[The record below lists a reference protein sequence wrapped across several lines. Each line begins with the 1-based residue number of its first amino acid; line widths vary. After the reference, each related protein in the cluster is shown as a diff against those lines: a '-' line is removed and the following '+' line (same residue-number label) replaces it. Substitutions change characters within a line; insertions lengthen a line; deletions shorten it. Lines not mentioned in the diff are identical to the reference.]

1 MAIAGFIFIA
11 VGAVLWWVQRRQQN
25 RCSQLKLARPCQAA
39 ELETTAAA
47 VATEI
52 GGGAWR
58 DYVWLRGTPKAETP
72 LTSEL
77 KQLPCVCYTTT
88 VVREYEETVREKDS
102 DGRVASRTQRG
113 SETVSEHSQRI
124 PFELVDSSGQVRVE
138 PDGAKIET
146 VEVLNEFRPDSPVG
160 GMLSYGSFSLALG
173 SDGGHRNRR
182 TLGYRYQETV
192 LPLDRPVL
200 VVGTA
205 SDSPRL
211 AQEGHR
217 TSSIAI
223 KQPTQADQPYIIT
236 LKSHEAITK
245 SVDQSAKIAFWLMV
259 GCLGVGVVLLV
270 AAIAA

>member
-25 RCSQLKLARPCQAA
+25 RCSQLKLARACQAA
-39 ELETTAAA
+39 ELETTATA
-47 VATEI
+47 VAKEI
-52 GGGAWR
+52 GGGDWR
-58 DYVWLRGTPKAETP
+58 DYVWLRGTPNAETP
-72 LTSEL
+72 LTSDL
-77 KQLPCVCYTTT
+77 KQLSCVCYTTT

-102 DGRVASRTQRG
+102 DGRVTSRTQRG
-113 SETVSEHSQRI
+113 SETVSEYSQRI
-124 PFELVDSSGQVRVE
+124 PFDLVDSSGQVRVE
-138 PDGAKIET
+138 PEGAKIEA
-146 VEVLNEFRPDSPVG
+146 VEVLNEFRPDSPTG

-173 SDGGHRNRR
+173 SDRGQGNRR
-182 TLGYRYQETV
+182 TLGYRYRETV

-205 SDSPRL
+205 SDRL

-217 TSSIAI
+217 TGTIVLE
-223 KQPTQADQPYIIT
+223 QPTRADQPYIIT

-245 SVDQSAKIAFWLMV
+245 SVDQSAKTAFWSMV